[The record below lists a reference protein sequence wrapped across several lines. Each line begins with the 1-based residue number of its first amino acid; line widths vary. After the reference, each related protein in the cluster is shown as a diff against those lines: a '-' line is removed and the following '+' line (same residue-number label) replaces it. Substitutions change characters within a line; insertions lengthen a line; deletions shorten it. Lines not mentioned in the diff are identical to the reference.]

1 MYVSRG
7 QFGNARAR
15 YQDVEVGSRIEGAT
29 PHQLVAV
36 MFEELLKSL
45 DAMAVAVKREDLLR
59 RGRCQ
64 SRALAILK
72 GLETSLDFEKG
83 GDIAEGLA
91 AIYREATRL
100 ILAGGKANDGA
111 AVAAAREM
119 VGEIASAW
127 DAIGAKAA

>member
-1 MYVSRG
+1 MYVARG

-15 YQDVEVGSRIEGAT
+15 YQDVDVGSRIEGAT

-64 SRALAILK
+64 SRALSILK
-72 GLETSLDFEKG
+72 GLEGSLDFERG

-91 AIYREATRL
+91 AIYREANRL
-100 ILAGGKANDGA
+100 ILAGGKANDAGTI
-111 AVAAAREM
+111 AAAREM

-127 DAIGAKAA
+127 EAIGAKRV